1 MEQISEKITRLTLFV
16 SNKEYFKDKDTWKK
30 ITKNRKYVMEEVAAF
45 ARLVRNIYLGSYP
58 KFLIK
63 KFKESASIIK
73 DNVNLIDID
82 KLHQDREVYM
92 LKSKSTDETEREMA
106 IESME
111 IINVLVL
118 LYNDIANELSA
129 DR

>member
-118 LYNDIANELSA
+118 LYNDIANELSV